1 MLLFILCGVYIW
13 KWVERAREIRV
24 ETRRGFRRFVK
35 WKDGRT
41 RCSRIV
47 PTLLEFL
54 FLSFFVVVAML
65 FSLSRCIFLWFPYLL
80 LSFWTEISFSV
91 CVHCLFFLLLEYLAR
106 CRRVTF
112 ASISLNHIFTA
123 ETSPTCSCIVSLS
136 LKSIL
141 FVYVFPRC
149 IFATGVRRFES
160 CIPPLLHP
168 RVWKTF
174 QSFNFIMLEYRTK
187 VLLKEKSLRDWW
199 IIFHTAL
206 NWTLSMQV
214 VGIGTGQ
221 GWFQRKC
228 SYISDHVTIDRSQG
242 KR

>member
-13 KWVERAREIRV
+13 KWVERVREIRV

-35 WKDGRT
+35 WNDGRT
-41 RCSRIV
+41 RYCLYIAGI
-47 PTLLEFL
+47 PI
-54 FLSFFVVVAML
+54 SFFFFCCRCDALFIVAMY
-65 FSLSRCIFLWFPYLL
+65 FFFFWSPYPL

-91 CVHCLFFLLLEYLAR
+91 RVLCLFFLLLEYLAQ
-106 CRRVTF
+106 RRRAIF
-112 ASISLNHIFTA
+112 ASTSLNRFFTV
-123 ETSPTCSCIVSLS
+123 ETSPTCSRIVSLS

-141 FVYVFPRC
+141 LVYVFPSC
-149 IFATGVRRFES
+149 IFATAVHRFES

-206 NWTLSMQV
+206 DWTLSAQV

-221 GWFQRKC
+221 EWFHRKC
-228 SYISDHVTIDRSQG
+228 SYISDHVTIDRS
-242 KR
+242 

>member
-13 KWVERAREIRV
+13 KWVERVREIRV

-35 WKDGRT
+35 WNDGRT
-41 RCSRIV
+41 RYCLYIAGIPISFFFFCCRCDALFIV
-47 PTLLEFL
+47 AMYFFFL
-54 FLSFFVVVAML
+54 VPLSFA
-65 FSLSRCIFLWFPYLL
+65 
-80 LSFWTEISFSV
+80 
-91 CVHCLFFLLLEYLAR
+91 FFLNRNLIFGTCTLFVLFIIGILSSASSCYF
-106 CRRVTF
+106 RV
-112 ASISLNHIFTA
+112 NIFKSFFTV
-123 ETSPTCSCIVSLS
+123 ETSPTCSRIVSLS

-141 FVYVFPRC
+141 LVYVFPSC
-149 IFATGVRRFES
+149 IFATAVHRFES

-206 NWTLSMQV
+206 DWTLSAQV

-221 GWFQRKC
+221 EWFHRKC
-228 SYISDHVTIDRSQG
+228 SYISDHVTIDRSQS